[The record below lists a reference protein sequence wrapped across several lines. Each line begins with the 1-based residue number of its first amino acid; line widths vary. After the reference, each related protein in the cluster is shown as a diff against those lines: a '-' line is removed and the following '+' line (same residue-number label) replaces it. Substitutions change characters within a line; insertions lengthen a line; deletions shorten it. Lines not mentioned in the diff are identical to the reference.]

1 VQLAT
6 NRNQISFKQGQAKN
20 QEKWHLSFIDGVSP
34 QAETIAVSSADE
46 KCLQMMLMMM
56 MMTVCC
62 VIVSTKQ
69 SSNDVHSV

>member
-1 VQLAT
+1 VQFAT
-6 NRNQISFKQGQAKN
+6 NRNQISFKPSQAKN

-56 MMTVCC
+56 VCR

-69 SSNDVHSV
+69 